1 MTEQTPDAVGPNG
14 SDPEAAP
21 HLAHAGMTAMAA
33 NPELRDEVRRRIEE
47 TAESGRGI
55 ADDFGLPPG
64 SLHRYAAREGWV
76 RPPDAPKAAC
86 PAGFARPRKLAAT
99 IDDAGAV
106 MGRVLRAVDRQVRM
120 IETRLKKRDAAIEEK
135 DARILGT
142 LARTLATLMAL
153 ERDDGAT
160 TRETEPVDR
169 VQYRAELARRIAAW
183 AEEGEEPAGAADGME
198 RT

>member
-1 MTEQTPDAVGPNG
+1 MTETMSVGRPNG
-14 SDPEAAP
+14 AAP
-21 HLAHAGMTAMAA
+21 AVRQSAMAA
-33 NPELRDEVRRRIEE
+33 LAADPARRAEARRRIEE
-47 TAESGRGI
+47 TAESGRRI
-55 ADDFGLPPG
+55 ADDFGLPPA

-76 RPPDAPKAAC
+76 RPPDAPKAT
-86 PAGFARPRKLAAT
+86 RPTGGAQPRNLAAT

-120 IETRLKKRDAAIEEK
+120 IETRLKKRGAAIEEK

-142 LARTLATLMAL
+142 LAKTLATLMAL